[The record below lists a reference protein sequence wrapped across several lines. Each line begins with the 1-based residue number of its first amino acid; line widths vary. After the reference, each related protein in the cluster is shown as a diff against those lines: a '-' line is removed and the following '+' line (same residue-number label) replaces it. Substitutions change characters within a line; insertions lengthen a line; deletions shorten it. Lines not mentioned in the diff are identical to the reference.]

1 MKIARTMFGS
11 RDEGD
16 RKYVVIG
23 NPHAV
28 ENFGLCELFHGKW
41 KSEYFNSR
49 TTRGDNMFLRA
60 RHEDPE
66 RKLQVY
72 VLSPEPISP

>member
-1 MKIARTMFGS
+1 MFGS

-23 NPHAV
+23 EPHAV
-28 ENFGLCELFHGKW
+28 EKFATCELYHDEW
-41 KSEYFNSR
+41 KSEYFYGR

-60 RHEDPE
+60 RHENRE